1 MCQTTPSFRTR
12 AFGVLSIATLV
23 AVLGSTLPV
32 TAQETDLDDE
42 ALREALATF
51 QTKVANDDVEGAIAD
66 LEAVRAGREDAPEQ
80 LDAILGALYAEVGR
94 YQDSFRLLSPLADR
108 EDANPAVLYNAGRAA
123 MELGDIRSADS
134 YLTRAVRMAPTSPA
148 ARQLG
153 LLRGS
158 LGQSADAYALLR
170 QWVAQNPAD
179 REARVAAA
187 AGAVQLRRPV
197 EAEAL
202 LAELPQQDEGVRFLW
217 GQTLLQKGDPYGAIG
232 FLEGLLVDAPEVMQS
247 DVRGTLAEAYNLIGE
262 SAKAVE
268 VLQGR
273 VDDDPKM
280 SLNLAVAQYR
290 SGQLA
295 TALETL
301 RPFAERVLNEATF
314 RQELGRRT
322 SGNIALEYGRMLLN
336 DGRAEDATLY
346 LEAAVA
352 ARPDARTAWQ
362 SLGQALAATGD
373 REKAQEALER
383 FQQLASRQPDDTS
396 EMAQQDVDDP
406 TGKVL
411 REAMERLGTEPEA
424 ALSQLRAE
432 AAIAPNDPRPRLYEA
447 RALLLI
453 GRSAESLDVAQELA
467 ASLSG
472 SGPLEAD
479 AHYLVGSAHIALDQT
494 EQAEA
499 SLRRALTISPEHTGA
514 MSDLAVVLMSKDD
527 NSEAERL
534 LRRVLQLRPNDPVA
548 ADNLARLT
556 GEG

>member
-1 MCQTTPSFRTR
+1 MRPKKNTILVHVQR
-12 AFGVLSIATLV
+12 AVVVACLLALAPLSAAMARQDSI
-23 AVLGSTLPV
+23 
-32 TAQETDLDDE
+32 DDE
-42 ALREALATF
+42 ALREALSTF
-51 QTKVANDDVEGAIAD
+51 QAKVANNDVEGAIAD
-66 LEAVRAGREDAPEQ
+66 LEAVRAGRQDAPEQ

-94 YQDSFRLLSPLADR
+94 HEDAFRLLSPLADR
-108 EDANPAVLYNAGRAA
+108 DDANPAVLYNAGRSA
-123 MELGDIRSADS
+123 MELGDLRSADS
-134 YLTRAVRMAPTSPA
+134 YLTRAVRIAPTSPA

-158 LGQSADAYALLR
+158 LGQTTDAYALLR

-179 REARVAAA
+179 REARIAAA
-187 AGAVQLRRPV
+187 AGAVQLRRPL

-273 VDDDPKM
+273 VEDDPKM

-301 RPFAERVLNEATF
+301 RPFAERVLNEAEF

-352 ARPDARTAWQ
+352 ARPDTRTAWQ

-373 REKAQEALER
+373 REKAQQALER
-383 FQQLASRQPDDTS
+383 FQQLAAAQPDDTS
-396 EMAQQDVDDP
+396 SMAQQDLDDP

-447 RALLLI
+447 RALLLV
-453 GRSAESLDVAQELA
+453 GRASESLEVAQELA

-472 SGPLEAD
+472 VGPLEAD
-479 AHYLVGSAHIALDQT
+479 AHYLVGSAHIALNQT
-494 EQAEA
+494 DEAEA
-499 SLRRALTISPEHTGA
+499 SLRRALRISPEHTGA

-527 NSEAERL
+527 TSEAERL

-548 ADNLARLT
+548 TENLERLT

>member
-1 MCQTTPSFRTR
+1 MFPTLLAHLRTAR
-12 AFGVLSIATLV
+12 RSYSSLLAIATLC
-23 AVLGSTLPV
+23 AASS
-32 TAQETDLDDE
+32 TAQESAIDDE

-51 QTKVANDDVEGAIAD
+51 QAKVANNDVAGAISD
-66 LEAVRAGREDAPEQ
+66 LESVREGRSDSPEQ

-94 YQDSFRLLSPLADR
+94 FQEAFQLLSPLADR
-108 EDANPAVLYNAGRAA
+108 NDANPAVLYNAGRAA
-123 MELGDIRSADS
+123 MELGDLPSADS
-134 YLTRAVRMAPTSPA
+134 YLTRAVRIAPTSPA
-148 ARQLG
+148 SRQLG

-158 LGQSADAYALLR
+158 LGQTADSYALLR
-170 QWVAQNPAD
+170 QWVAQNPTD
-179 REARVAAA
+179 REARIAAA
-187 AGAVQLRRPV
+187 AGAVQLRRPL

-202 LAELPQQDEGVRFLW
+202 LTELPQQDEGVRFLW

-232 FLEGLLVDAPEVMQS
+232 FLEGLLVDAPEIMQS
-247 DVRGTLAEAYNLIGE
+247 DVRGTLAEAYNVIGE

-268 VLQGR
+268 ILEGR
-273 VDDDPKM
+273 VEGDARM

-290 SGQLA
+290 SGELS

-301 RPFAERVLNEATF
+301 RPFAERVLNDAAF
-314 RQELGRRT
+314 RRELGQRS

-336 DGRAEDATLY
+336 EGRAEDAALY

-373 REKAQEALER
+373 REKAQQALER
-383 FQQLASRQPDDTS
+383 FQQLASGSDSS
-396 EMAQQDVDDP
+396 ELAEQDLDDP

-411 REAMERLGTEPEA
+411 REAMDRLRSEPEA

-432 AAIAPNDPRPRLYEA
+432 AAIAPNDPRPRLFEA
-447 RALLLI
+447 RALLLV
-453 GRSAESLDVAQELA
+453 GQAAESLAVAQELV

-472 SGPLEAD
+472 AGPLEAD
-479 AHYLVGSAHIALDQT
+479 AHYLVGSAHIALDAT
-494 EQAEA
+494 EAAEA

-514 MSDLAVVLMSKDD
+514 MNDLAVVLMSKED

-534 LRRVLQLRPNDPVA
+534 LRRVLQLRPDDPVA
-548 ADNLARLT
+548 ADNLRRLT